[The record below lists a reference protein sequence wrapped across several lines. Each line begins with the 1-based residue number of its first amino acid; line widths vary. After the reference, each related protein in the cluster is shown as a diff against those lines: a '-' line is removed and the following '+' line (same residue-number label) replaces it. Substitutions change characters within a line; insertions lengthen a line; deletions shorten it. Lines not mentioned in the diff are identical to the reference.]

1 MLKLTEL
8 PKNYIEKYGRDKVAE
23 VIGQKP
29 AVLSMWLSRDSWP
42 IDAIEK
48 LLAFD
53 PAPIHAI
60 QPFYDNT
67 PIGDKLAIC
76 VPCNAPIYGRSME
89 SIVRLYNPAEMQLIR
104 RSFNNPVIVRNTIAQ
119 MFLDSGCEWSFW
131 HDADM
136 VMPTGDAQWF
146 KEASG
151 IHQIPDVFCGV
162 NSILRLLHHSYFGM
176 RSVRCVKPTEEV
188 PVTGY
193 HVRGNFYGLTI
204 PAGKKF
210 YVNARHLAGFSHST
224 KKISTHIKIHPVFWC
239 LREHFFTVVEGP
251 STVLLYSPSA
261 FVERTDM
268 VFETRRL
275 VSFDISRSFTASTVQ
290 SQTVYS
296 FLRNLLDKTVYLKFL
311 EEGLTLAEA
320 HHEGG
325 ATGFS
330 LRKLLLHVL
339 AFLKF

>member
-1 MLKLTEL
+1 MNIEAQGNAAVVTLAAGEGFYFKQAILTGY
-8 PKNYIEKYGRDKVAE
+8 PHFD
-23 VIGQKP
+23 
-29 AVLSMWLSRDSWP
+29 WCP
-42 IDAIEK
+42 I
-48 LLAFD
+48 
-53 PAPIHAI
+53 P
-60 QPFYDNT
+60 PFALGS
-67 PIGDKLAIC
+67 P
-76 VPCNAPIYGRSME
+76 
-89 SIVRLYNPAEMQLIR
+89 
-104 RSFNNPVIVRNTIAQ
+104 
-119 MFLDSGCEWSFW
+119 
-131 HDADM
+131 
-136 VMPTGDAQWF
+136 
-146 KEASG
+146 
-151 IHQIPDVFCGV
+151 
-162 NSILRLLHHSYFGM
+162 ILRLLHQSYFGM

-204 PAGKKF
+204 PADKKF

-261 FVERTDM
+261 FVERTDR

-311 EEGLTLAEA
+311 EEGFTLAEA